1 MSEDRELEEIKRR
14 MLERLMGE
22 ASKPGLLGDGVVNV
36 LTDANF
42 DEAVSGSNRP
52 VLVDF
57 WAAWCTPCRMM
68 APVVEGL
75 VRDYAGKAMFA
86 KLNTDENRATSTR
99 FRVMSIPTSPS
110 SETAA

>member
-14 MLERLMGE
+14 MLERIMGE
-22 ASKPGLLGDGVVNV
+22 ATKPSLLGDGVVNV

-42 DEAVSGSNRP
+42 DEAISSSTKP

-57 WAAWCTPCRMM
+57 WASWCIPCKMM

-75 VRDYAGKAMFA
+75 AKDYAGKVKFA
-86 KLNTDENRATSTR
+86 KLNH
-99 FRVMSIPTSPS
+99 
-110 SETAA
+110 